1 MDHPD
6 SSTGPGTGSPVA
18 RFSPPDDPLPPPLDS
33 PPSGDEAATLLVAAG
48 ESGDWAADTA
58 IAIASQ
64 WAAGGRR
71 VVLMDLHL
79 EAPVLHE
86 RVGSENLEGTVDVFL
101 YGASLARSARLVE
114 GRGFY
119 LISAGTFTSDPGAI
133 HRSGRWQ
140 KLVDGF
146 REANAVLLVF
156 APGDADRLA
165 LETWLPN
172 TVVLGDGGAGD
183 GRAPL
188 ATLVPDGTE
197 RAAATVP
204 PPAVEE
210 VTPAETPPPA
220 QAVEEP
226 LQGTEEPPADIEP
239 ELPPPASVS
248 ARRRRKAGGKV
259 PTLLWIILAIVLL
272 AGAAATLWFL
282 RPDLFPLP
290 GANGTGPAVEDGAP
304 VGAAAADAPG
314 DPEPL
319 AVPLP
324 VSVQVRTYSSLRSA
338 REEVGQAAR
347 RDRETEFFVAPEV
360 VEGALYYKIFAGAFP
375 DTVTAAMARDR
386 LVERGIADA
395 EEALG
400 GWSLVRAVPYAFDL
414 GQFASRAEAAR
425 QADALLDQGVPAYT
439 VRIRYSDGGERWQLY
454 GGAYPGEDEA
464 MGMRRL
470 LEEASVTASL
480 VERTG
485 SPSEA

>member
-18 RFSPPDDPLPPPLDS
+18 RFRPAEDLLPPPLDA
-33 PPSGDEAATLLVAAG
+33 PPSGDGAATLLLAAG

-119 LISAGTFTSDPGAI
+119 LVSAGTFTSDPGAI

-156 APGDADRLA
+156 APADADRRA
-165 LETWLPN
+165 LETWLPS
-172 TVVLGDGGAGD
+172 TVVLGDGAAGD
-183 GRAPL
+183 GRAPVV
-188 ATLVPDGTE
+188 TLVPEGSE
-197 RAAATVP
+197 RAASPAPAAAPASAGAPTDEP
-204 PPAVEE
+204 PPTPGAAGRPEE
-210 VTPAETPPPA
+210 EQPP
-220 QAVEEP
+220 EE
-226 LQGTEEPPADIEP
+226 IEP
-239 ELPPPASVS
+239 ELPPPAPVS

-290 GANGTGPAVEDGAP
+290 GVNGTGPAVQEGAP
-304 VGAAAADAPG
+304 VGAATAEAPG
-314 DPEPL
+314 EARL
-319 AVPLP
+319 IAVPLP

-347 RDRETEFFVAPEV
+347 RDRETEFFVAPEI

-375 DTVTAAMARDR
+375 DTATAAMARDR

-400 GWSLVRAVPYAFDL
+400 GWSLVRSVPYAFDL
-414 GQFASRAEAAR
+414 GQFTSRAEAVR
-425 QADALLDQGVPAYT
+425 RADALFEQGVPAYA
-439 VRIRYSDGGERWQLY
+439 VRLRYSDGAERWQLY

-464 MGMRRL
+464 RGMRQL